1 MELLE
6 ELVDTGELDPAKLM
20 PGTGTCSLADAIVLT
35 KHAVDLGCGGVLMLP
50 PFYYKAPS
58 EDGLFRFFAET
69 IEEVGD
75 DRLKVYLYHIPPV
88 AQVGF
93 SLPLIGRLIKEFP
106 NIVVGLKDSSGDWS
120 NTAAIL
126 ATYPGFE
133 VFPGS
138 EIFLLDGLRKGAAGC
153 ISATCNVSAAAIR
166 HVYDNWQGP
175 EADKLQA
182 DITALR
188 KAIQAFPMI
197 PALKALIAHY
207 RQDPGW
213 AKLRPPFVGLSTRRG
228 GQGHP
233 HPGGRAR
240 LQARFRQGRVSREG
254 VRPDLSKRV
263 PRRVRR
269 EADVAD
275 VRSQPQADA
284 GANGRQDDAAVGDQ
298 RRADAADEIGRS
310 VDAGEGRVDAHR
322 EISAGRSGT
331 ASWSRRRPR
340 RCRARARASRS
351 SACCRRAHRGCPCR
365 SARRR
370 GTRRRPRFPGCIR
383 WDARSS

>member
-1 MELLE
+1 
-6 ELVDTGELDPAKLM
+6 
-20 PGTGTCSLADAIVLT
+20 
-35 KHAVDLGCGGVLMLP
+35 MLP

-106 NIVVGLKDSSGDWS
+106 NTVVGLKDSSGDWS

-207 RQDPGW
+207 RQDAGW
-213 AKLRPPFVGLSTRRG
+213 AKLRPPFVGLS
-228 GQGHP
+228 
-233 HPGGRAR
+233 A
-240 LQARFRQGRVSREG
+240 A
-254 VRPDLSKRV
+254 
-263 PRRVRR
+263 
-269 EADVAD
+269 EADKVI
-275 VRSQPQADA
+275 RTLADA
-284 GANGRQDDAAVGDQ
+284 HGFKLDFAKAA
-298 RRADAADEIGRS
+298 
-310 VDAGEGRVDAHR
+310 
-322 EISAGRSGT
+322 
-331 ASWSRRRPR
+331 
-340 RCRARARASRS
+340 
-351 SACCRRAHRGCPCR
+351 
-365 SARRR
+365 
-370 GTRRRPRFPGCIR
+370 
-383 WDARSS
+383 